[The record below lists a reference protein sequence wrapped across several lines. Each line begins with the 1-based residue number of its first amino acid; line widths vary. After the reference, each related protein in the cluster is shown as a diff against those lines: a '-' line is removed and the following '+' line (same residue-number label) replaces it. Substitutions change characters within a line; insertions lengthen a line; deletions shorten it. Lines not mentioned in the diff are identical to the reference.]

1 MRLSS
6 VAGLGLIATL
16 LLTGCEG
23 GEADKAPNTA
33 NAANAAAPVSN
44 MATPVPEAT
53 GAPAGNK
60 VVSFEEGKIDFRYSW
75 PTEAAAIPE
84 LDGWLAGNAESL
96 KKKTVDGGR
105 NERASAKK
113 DDYVFNG
120 YSYSEDWHVAAD
132 VPSLLIMQSD
142 GYSYTGGA
150 HGMPIVTALFWD
162 KAKKQRLATG
172 AIFDL
177 PALTAGIKDRFC
189 KALDDERGERRG
201 APVKADD
208 PDELPDFVQCVDITK
223 QTILPVSLNGK
234 ALDTLRIVIMPYE
247 AGPYAE
253 GIYEI
258 DLPVDAAVLKAV
270 KPAYAAAFSAG

>member
-1 MRLSS
+1 MRLLS
-6 VAGLGLIATL
+6 VAGLSLSATL
-16 LLTGCEG
+16 LLSACG
-23 GEADKAPNTA
+23 GGADKAPDAPNA
-33 NAANAAAPVSN
+33 VAPAANVAN

-60 VVSFEEGKIDFRYSW
+60 VVSSEEDKIEFRYSW
-75 PTEAAAIPE
+75 PTQAAAIPE

-105 NERASAKK
+105 NEQASAKK

-132 VPSLLIMQSD
+132 LPSLLVMQSD

-189 KALDDERGERRG
+189 EALDEERGERRG

-208 PDELPDFVQCVDITK
+208 PDELPDFVQCVDIAK
-223 QTILPVSLNGK
+223 QTILPVSLRGK

-258 DLPVDAAVLKAV
+258 DLPVDSAIRKAV
-270 KPAYAAAFSAG
+270 KPPYAGAFGG